1 MQRYLKAYPKMKDS
15 GVPWLGE
22 VPEHWEVQRG
32 KVIFQ
37 CIDIRSETGE
47 EELLTVSSDRGII
60 SRSSATVT
68 MFKANS
74 YIGRG

>member
-15 GVPWLGE
+15 GVPWLG
-22 VPEHWEVQRG
+22 EVQRG